1 MNKKSLLNKVYIK
14 SPFSKEK
21 SAEIFDRM
29 IELLKETIKTEKSFK
44 IKNFGKFKIEHR
56 EMQTAIDINKKT
68 ELLLPPKDKVVFIA
82 SQKLIERIN
91 E

>member
-21 SAEIFDRM
+21 SEEIFNRM
-29 IELLKETIKTEKSFK
+29 IELLKDTIKNEKSFK
-44 IKNFGKFKIEHR
+44 IKNFGEFKVEHR
-56 EMQTAIDINKKT
+56 EMQTAIDFSKKA
-68 ELLLPPKDKVVFIA
+68 EVLLPPKDKVVFYP
-82 SQKLIERIN
+82 SKKLIERIN